1 MSINPIELQV
11 LIPKSTE
18 VGKAQQVLNRQD
30 TLQQQHVAEQWKDI
44 STNRQQQVQST
55 AKNEGGKVGREKQ
68 AKEQNHSQNEQ
79 QRRDKKHNNA
89 DVDTINRASKD
100 DPIRGHLIDIKT

>member
-18 VGKAQQVLNRQD
+18 VGKAQHVVNRQD
-30 TLQQQHVAEQWKDI
+30 ALQQQHVAEQWKDI

-68 AKEQNHSQNEQ
+68 AKEQKHSQKERQ
-79 QRRDKKHNNA
+79 HGDKHNNT
-89 DVDTINRASKD
+89 DIDTKNRASKD
-100 DPIRGHLIDIKT
+100 DPVRGHLIDIKT

>member
-18 VGKAQQVLNRQD
+18 VGKAQQVVNRQD
-30 TLQQQHVAEQWKDI
+30 TLQQQHAAEQWKDI

-55 AKNEGGKVGREKQ
+55 AKNEGGKVGREKH
-68 AKEQNHSQNEQ
+68 AKEQNHSPKEQHHKNKEQNNTDS
-79 QRRDKKHNNA
+79 DK
-89 DVDTINRASKD
+89 VNRASKD
-100 DPIRGHLIDIKT
+100 DPVRGHLIDIKT